1 PRGESPGKGSQ
12 LRRRQHSRNAHSTSH
27 PDFRSLPLT
36 GKLEKF
42 CQSAE
47 SAPFLGEIDVPGN
60 PGGGIPCLWRTDQS
74 VSAGDEPIDAQ
85 VLGSTEVDEGALR
98 RLLRRAGRTLARPAL
113 ECLELLL
120 DADTPPQV
128 RLTMLAALTYLLV
141 PLDLIPDFIPAA
153 GFSDDLVALTA
164 LLGLCST
171 HMSEAVRL
179 RAQRKLDRW
188 FPPGR

>member
-1 PRGESPGKGSQ
+1 MVVDPFADPAVDPG
-12 LRRRQHSRNAHSTSH
+12 A
-27 PDFRSLPLT
+27 
-36 GKLEKF
+36 
-42 CQSAE
+42 
-47 SAPFLGEIDVPGN
+47 
-60 PGGGIPCLWRTDQS
+60 
-74 VSAGDEPIDAQ
+74 EPIDTQ

-98 RLLRRAGRTLARPAL
+98 RLLRRAGRTLARPAI

-120 DADTPPQV
+120 DGNTPPQV

-141 PLDLIPDFIPAA
+141 PIDLIPDFIPAA

-164 LLGLCST
+164 LLGLCTT
-171 HMSEAVRL
+171 HMSDAIRI

>member
-1 PRGESPGKGSQ
+1 M
-12 LRRRQHSRNAHSTSH
+12 
-27 PDFRSLPLT
+27 D
-36 GKLEKF
+36 LEGT
-42 CQSAE
+42 E
-47 SAPFLGEIDVPGN
+47 TV
-60 PGGGIPCLWRTDQS
+60 
-74 VSAGDEPIDAQ
+74 DAD

-120 DADTPPQV
+120 DVRTPPQV

-164 LLGLCST
+164 LLGLCTT
-171 HMSEAVRL
+171 HMNAEIRL

-188 FPPGR
+188 FPLGR